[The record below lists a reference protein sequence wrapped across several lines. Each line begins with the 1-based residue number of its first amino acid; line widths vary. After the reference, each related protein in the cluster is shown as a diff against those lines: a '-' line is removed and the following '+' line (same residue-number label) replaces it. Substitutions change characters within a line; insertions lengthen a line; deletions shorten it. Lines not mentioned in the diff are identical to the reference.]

1 MVRPGG
7 DIGMKKRIF
16 VIVTLGLLLTGCK
29 SNMINQS
36 ALETRNKTSIS
47 RFIVVED
54 NGMSDGFKVV
64 YDRETGVMYT
74 LSCGSYNRGN
84 FTMLVNADGTPL
96 IWNDRR

>member
-1 MVRPGG
+1 
-7 DIGMKKRIF
+7 MKKRMF
-16 VIVTLGLLLTGCK
+16 VIITLGLLLTGCK

-36 ALETRNKTSIS
+36 SLETRNKTSIS

-54 NGMSDGFKVV
+54 NGMSDSFKVV

-74 LSCGSYNRGN
+74 LSCGSYNSGN

-96 IWNDRR
+96 IWNDGR